1 MMFRFDFSTIP
12 ERGNRAELALT
23 CLHRNNL
30 GMDEFLGQVTLP
42 LNEMDAYERPQSRWY
57 KLQSKPGKEKKD
69 KDRGELEVRIAFTVK
84 AGSLTDLSK
93 KEKNK
98 SSTLGL
104 GGSLLSLGTLEK
116 RKSLKK
122 FAKSLGSKVWH
133 DFLLNGY
140 TYIDTILTVN
150 NICYFFEQVHISGK
164 SKKDKVHDND
174 SITGSVS
181 SISTPGSGPFPERRF
196 GGGQAA
202 GEADPGVISEDEDE
216 FVFDN
221 LSNKSSASSINLK
234 PKNTPQ
240 MPPSQSPL
248 AIHSTSS
255 IPHIVSSSAEED
267 IKLRSKTLS
276 TTAPS
281 KPPRTASDTPQVDEW
296 EAKLY
301 GKHLDGS
308 SDSLKRRSWD
318 SRVPLSSVKNETE
331 EFHAHERNN
340 VVTSTTAP
348 TSPNLDEQKHHNHRD
363 DKPQPLPRSG
373 TLDSIV
379 EKEQDSA
386 VAKDKKSDKRFTS
399 KFKHFRKDKNET
411 IDDIRMLKNGLHQ
424 KQFGERIIIGHENDF
439 LKQVEVS
446 PELLNKYEGKS
457 REVFVFLKI
466 EIIM

>member
-1 MMFRFDFSTIP
+1 M
-12 ERGNRAELALT
+12 
-23 CLHRNNL
+23 
-30 GMDEFLGQVTLP
+30 
-42 LNEMDAYERPQSRWY
+42 
-57 KLQSKPGKEKKD
+57 
-69 KDRGELEVRIAFTVK
+69 
-84 AGSLTDLSK
+84 
-93 KEKNK
+93 
-98 SSTLGL
+98 
-104 GGSLLSLGTLEK
+104 
-116 RKSLKK
+116 
-122 FAKSLGSKVWH
+122 
-133 DFLLNGY
+133 
-140 TYIDTILTVN
+140 
-150 NICYFFEQVHISGK
+150 HISGK
-164 SKKDKVHDND
+164 SKKDKAHDND
-174 SITGSVS
+174 STSGSVS
-181 SISTPGSGPFPERRF
+181 SISTPGSGPFQERRF

-240 MPPSQSPL
+240 MPASQSPL

-276 TTAPS
+276 TPSAPS

-318 SRVPLSSVKNETE
+318 SRVPLSSAKNETE
-331 EFHAHERNN
+331 EFQTHERQTA
-340 VVTSTTAP
+340 TSTTAP
-348 TSPNLDEQKHHNHRD
+348 TSPNLDEQKHHIHRD
-363 DKPQPLPRSG
+363 EKPQPLPRSG

-386 VAKDKKSDKRFTS
+386 AAKDKKSDKRFNS
-399 KFKHFRKDKNET
+399 KLKFFRKDKNES
-411 IDDIRMLKNGLHQ
+411 IEDVRALKNGLHQ

-439 LKQVEVS
+439 LKQIEVS

-457 REVFVFLKI
+457 REVLYNT
-466 EIIM
+466 